1 MTWPAIDPTD
11 VPSPLATDR
20 FVLSPLRPEHN
31 EADHVAWMSSIDH
44 IHATPGFAV
53 GDWGSD
59 AWPMPLTLSQNL
71 GDLETHWAEFERG
84 EAYAYTVLDPTS
96 SDVIG
101 CVYVDPD
108 TSGVADAMVRS
119 WVRVSHAHLD
129 IELATTVD
137 RWLGEAWPFTSV
149 RWPGRPGASTVQ
161 PSDRVSGGSAQA

>member
-137 RWLGEAWPFTSV
+137 RWLGEAWPFTGV